1 MSTAPS
7 SWSERARGRSVKP
20 LCDALKRMGLNPRF
34 EVQFPWLYLP
44 AVTDAPEEERRVAEA
59 LLYHAAKTVRIMRSE
74 IQRGARVVGPLR
86 KAECD
91 PAKVLSGLRSVLALD
106 IWLPEK
112 NLAIEFDERQHFSEE
127 RRVSID
133 AYPDREFPFDV
144 MRWREQCT
152 PDIYDP
158 LPPCRDW
165 QRAFRDAV
173 RDLRCRSIG
182 LRLLRFH
189 YLNHPDKIE
198 EFLAKH

>member
-1 MSTAPS
+1 MSLVPS
-7 SWSERARGRSVKP
+7 RWSERSRGRSVQP

-44 AVTDAPEEERRVAEA
+44 AVKDAPEEERRVAES
-59 LLYHAAKTVRIMRSE
+59 LLHHAAETVRLMRSD
-74 IQRGARVVGPLR
+74 IKGGAHVVGRIR

-91 PAKVLSGLRSVLALD
+91 PAKVLSGLRRILALD
-106 IWLPEK
+106 IWLQGR

-133 AYPDREFPFDV
+133 AYPDTEFPFDV
-144 MRWREQCT
+144 TRWREACT

-158 LPPCRDW
+158 LPPGRDW

-173 RDLRCRSIG
+173 RDLRCRSNG
-182 LRLLRFH
+182 LRLVRFH
-189 YLNHPDKIE
+189 YRDDPDRVE
-198 EFLAKH
+198 EFLA

>member
-1 MSTAPS
+1 
-7 SWSERARGRSVKP
+7 
-20 LCDALKRMGLNPRF
+20 MGLNPRC

-44 AVTDAPEEERRVAEA
+44 AMKDAREGERRVAEA
-59 LLYHAAKTVRIMRSE
+59 LLHHATEIVRIMRSD
-74 IQRGARVVGPLR
+74 IQRGARVVGRIR
-86 KAECD
+86 KAERD

-106 IWLPEK
+106 IWLPER

-133 AYPDREFPFDV
+133 AYPDTEFPFDV

-158 LPPCRDW
+158 LPPGRDW
-165 QRAFRDAV
+165 QRAYRDAV
-173 RDLRCRSIG
+173 RDLRCRTNG

-189 YLNHPDKIE
+189 YLDHPDRIE
-198 EFLAKH
+198 EFLAQ